1 MIFARRL
8 ERATVAEVVAPANR
22 SGNKEKEVE
31 LNLEFQM
38 LMHWLCV
45 AGIQAGALPRQDA
58 EQSGRM
64 PAAGERRKSAPHMKG
79 VPR

>member
-1 MIFARRL
+1 
-8 ERATVAEVVAPANR
+8 
-22 SGNKEKEVE
+22 VE

-38 LMHWLCV
+38 PMHWLCV